1 MAIAKPNM
9 PAVLI
14 VCLALFL
21 SGTGMIHPAHA
32 ATPSN
37 PQGAKPMTTHAKG
50 TFDVKVTPQ
59 PAEDG
64 VGDPS
69 IGRLGLFK
77 QLHGDMEGTAHG
89 QMLAVRTP
97 VEGSAGYVAM
107 DHVEVVLEGRKGT
120 FALQHIGTMGHGK
133 MRMDINVVP
142 DSGTGE
148 LVGIDGTFAIT
159 IAEGKHYYDF
169 EYTLPPKS

>member
-1 MAIAKPNM
+1 MRSAPLHTVFLAAAFVLPLMLPTALIAADS
-9 PAVLI
+9 PASI
-14 VCLALFL
+14 Q
-21 SGTGMIHPAHA
+21 GTPTM
-32 ATPSN
+32 SS
-37 PQGAKPMTTHAKG
+37 HAKG
-50 TFDVKVTPQ
+50 TFDVTVTPQ

-64 VGDPS
+64 VGDAS

-77 QLHGDMEGTAHG
+77 QLHGDMEGTARG

-107 DHVEVVLEGRKGT
+107 DHVEVTLEGRKGT
-120 FALQHIGTMGHGK
+120 FALQHIGTMGHGT

-148 LVGIDGTFAIT
+148 LVGIEGRFNIT
-159 IAEGKHYYDF
+159 ITGGKHFYDF
-169 EYTLPPKS
+169 EYSLPPKP